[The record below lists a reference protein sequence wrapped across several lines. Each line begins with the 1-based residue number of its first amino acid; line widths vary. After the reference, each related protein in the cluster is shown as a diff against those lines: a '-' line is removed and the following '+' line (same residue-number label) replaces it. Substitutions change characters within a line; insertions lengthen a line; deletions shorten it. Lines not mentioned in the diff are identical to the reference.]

1 MAEEVPLLGTPA
13 RARHQLSNLARI
25 FRSYGALTGLA
36 VASAWSAALC
46 VALGILCATGA
57 LASFTRVGPNSEAS
71 FGGVSI
77 DTWEKW
83 MALMLYSATSQFAQS
98 VVGGTLYPLVT
109 NEIRDP
115 ASPFPSYGAAQI
127 TVGIQ
132 NLFLWM
138 VGLFDILLYITM
150 QLQFWV
156 PAIIADLV
164 VNAVLVDANM
174 RAKCAVSY
182 EESAELESPS

>member
-1 MAEEVPLLGTPA
+1 MATEAPLLGAPA
-13 RARHQLSNLARI
+13 LPRHNLSSLSRI
-25 FRSYGALTGLA
+25 FRSYNAMTGLA
-36 VASAWSAALC
+36 VALAWSAALC
-46 VALGILCATGA
+46 VTLGVVCATGA
-57 LASFTRVGPNSEAS
+57 LASFTRLGPNSEAS

-77 DTWEKW
+77 DTWDKW
-83 MALMLYSATSQFAQS
+83 MALMLYSASSQLAQS
-98 VVGGTLYPLVT
+98 VVGGTLDPLVT

-115 ASPFPSYGAAQI
+115 DSPFPSYGAAQI

-132 NLFLWM
+132 NMFLWM

-164 VNAVLVDANM
+164 VNAALVDANM
-174 RAKCAVSY
+174 RAKRAHSR
-182 EESAELESPS
+182 EESAELESP